1 MSKFW
6 VIALDVFKKN
16 VKSISFLI
24 MILIPFIALGIIYV
38 VGIFTDGMNSA
49 DKIAVYANEPA
60 IAQTIAAQKNEDYQF
75 EVVDSE
81 EAGKKQLADE
91 KVDAFLIVTSEADS
105 IKGEL
110 LSESSMGQTTEL
122 TVQQLLSGLQAS
134 GRAAELG
141 LNQEQVASLSEPANF
156 SKQKVSFTEDGKME
170 LGEDNSSIQ
179 YIVSYV
185 GTIILFM
192 FILTYAQIIAQEIA
206 SEKGTRIME
215 VILSSTRAQVHFYAK
230 LTGVIMVALAQLLA
244 YAGIFAISYYWIKDI
259 SMVKDV
265 LANFSID
272 GLFGPFLIYS
282 VIFVLLGILIYS
294 VLSALCGSLVNKAED
309 TAKAIIPVT
318 YLSLAGY
325 MLGLI
330 LGGTDPNNIILRVT
344 SYIPFLSSFIMP
356 VRLANDTVGIGG
368 AAVSVA
374 ILAVSTL
381 ALMLISARMYK
392 SNVLIYNDNG
402 ILASLKQSFVLMKN
416 EK

>member
-134 GRAAELG
+134 GRAAALG

-374 ILAVSTL
+374 ILEVSTL